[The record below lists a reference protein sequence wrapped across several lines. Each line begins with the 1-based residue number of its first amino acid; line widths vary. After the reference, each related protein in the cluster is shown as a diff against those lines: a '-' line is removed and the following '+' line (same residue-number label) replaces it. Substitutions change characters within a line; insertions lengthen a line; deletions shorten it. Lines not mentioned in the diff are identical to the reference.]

1 MGQSATLRRAERA
14 REGAERG
21 KGVPASDRAGV
32 WGRAPREMSSNA
44 QVYAAGLL
52 NRALDPT
59 TQPPEI
65 RAFLQAEIEL
75 LNNLVVKGMSVID
88 VGCGTG
94 RHLVMLR
101 GALRIGVGV
110 DYMHGYLVEARRR
123 AGSGRLHFV
132 TGDATSLPLRAPFD
146 LGICMTNTWGT
157 MNDKTGVLDE
167 MRRCVPQRGM
177 RLLSVFAEAS
187 VAARR
192 EWYRR
197 LGHTVV
203 EESAEYLMTEG
214 GLRSEHF
221 TESRLRSLVGDCTI
235 RPCTG
240 IAYAVT
246 F

>member
-1 MGQSATLRRAERA
+1 
-14 REGAERG
+14 
-21 KGVPASDRAGV
+21 
-32 WGRAPREMSSNA
+32 MSNE

-52 NRALDPT
+52 NRALDPA

-65 RAFLQAEIEL
+65 RAFLQAEIDL
-75 LNNLVVKGMSVID
+75 LNDIVVKGMSMID

-94 RHLVMLR
+94 RHLTMLR
-101 GALRIGVGV
+101 NRLRIGVGV
-110 DYMHGYLVEARRR
+110 DYEHAYVVDARSRGG
-123 AGSGRLHFV
+123 ASRLHFV
-132 TGDATSLPLRAPFD
+132 TGDATCLPIRAQFD
-146 LGICMTNTWGT
+146 LAVCMTNTWGT
-157 MNDKTGVLDE
+157 MKNQRGVLDE
-167 MRRCVPQRGM
+167 MRRCVPQPRM

-214 GLRSEHF
+214 GFRSEHF
-221 TESRLRSLVGDCTI
+221 TKALLQSLVGDCTI
-235 RPCTG
+235 RPCAD
-240 IAYAVT
+240 IAYIVT